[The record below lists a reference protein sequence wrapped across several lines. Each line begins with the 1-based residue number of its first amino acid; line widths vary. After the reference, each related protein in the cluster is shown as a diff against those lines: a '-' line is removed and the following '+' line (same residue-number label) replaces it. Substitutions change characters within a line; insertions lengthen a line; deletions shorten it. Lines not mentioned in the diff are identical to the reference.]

1 MLAEESLN
9 VNFPTNFFVKK
20 FYKQNIF
27 FQFLSNFLQKKDF
40 IFIVRFIKGYCIVTQ
55 SVQNFD
61 NRNSYGVPQRPV
73 QSAMHSQPQAV
84 RIPEYYMPNE
94 RKSLKEAL
102 EENPMYSM
110 GIKGFFG
117 PLIDHP
123 IASVLTWFGCGFLL
137 DKYTSACGGE
147 YDKSLLKKVT
157 NFGDRI
163 ENSSF
168 VQSKPMQSFLNI
180 FKKSGEQGG
189 KILQKNSVLRAIWK
203 TPTMPEWEMVKSE
216 MIPQRQRVVHD
227 FNQIVNELKLTT
239 DGYAKLNKLALDK
252 EENGRLK
259 KLASVLNTE
268 EKASS
273 YIQLKRLGVK
283 EDEIMKV
290 ISKADGGVADTK
302 KAILKAFGD
311 KDVEWLKKIHEDTI
325 GAKINEVQ
333 EATKKV
339 GGKVKIGLGEFKP
352 FGINLG
358 PLNAA
363 TKRVLGCDNVYN
375 RLYSLDGGAKT
386 STGRF
391 MSRFMQMVHRG
402 LTFGG
407 GKLGVL
413 LFIAPAFVETA
424 INVHKAE
431 PNQKV
436 GTGVSNLVNHI
447 SWVFT
452 FPFALQIMHHICGA
466 KYAGLTEDQVQNIRK
481 KVADFNKDN
490 KAGKFADYTDWNEKR
505 KVLNKE
511 IKELSKVKGQ
521 KWYTKGIRKLA
532 GWLTPDLG
540 KVDAYN
546 TGNWFTTKLS
556 QLRNLPRNLFGVP
569 ARLIIFGLLT
579 MGVLD
584 TALNKGIKAIFGDSY
599 DSMKE
604 EEIKDAKKEQKKF
617 LKEDLNERL
626 YETQRRKLQKRVL
639 PTKQPQVNP
648 QGNALSHHGT
658 GVNASGVNSAG
669 VNTAGV
675 NTAGVSMVGANNNAI
690 QQAEIQTADNYS
702 YIPSEKNI
710 IKSEAKGKRDNYSY
724 IPSQDS
730 TIKTDKEKN
739 QNTRSYIP
747 SQAAA
752 NISKT
757 WDNSGLQSALTRAD
771 RAEQRALK
779 VLAGN
784 FEGM

>member
-1 MLAEESLN
+1 M
-9 VNFPTNFFVKK
+9 
-20 FYKQNIF
+20 
-27 FQFLSNFLQKKDF
+27 
-40 IFIVRFIKGYCIVTQ
+40 TQ

-61 NRNSYGVPQRPV
+61 NRNNGYNGQMRVAASQVRPQ
-73 QSAMHSQPQAV
+73 SQTV

-94 RKSLKEAL
+94 RKSLKQTL
-102 EENPMYSM
+102 EESPMYSM

-147 YDKSLLKKVT
+147 YDKSLLKKVV

-163 ENSSF
+163 ENSAF
-168 VQSKPMQSFLNI
+168 IQSKPMQSVLGF
-180 FKKSGEQGG
+180 FKKGGEKSG
-189 KILQKNSVLRAIWK
+189 KFIQKNSVLRAIWK
-203 TPTMPEWEMVKSE
+203 TPTMPEMEMVRSE

-227 FNQIVNELKLTT
+227 FNQIVNELKLAS

-252 EENGRLK
+252 DERSIIKSLSNILT
-259 KLASVLNTE
+259 TE
-268 EKASS
+268 AKASS
-273 YIQLKRLGVK
+273 YIQQRRLGIA
-283 EDEIMKV
+283 EDKIMESIV
-290 ISKADGGVADTK
+290 KADGGVADTK

-311 KDVEWLKKIHEDTI
+311 KDADWLKAVREDTI
-325 GAKINEVQ
+325 GTKINEV
-333 EATKKV
+333 EAATKKV
-339 GGKVKIGLGEFKP
+339 GGKVKIGLGEFRP
-352 FGINLG
+352 WGISLG
-358 PLNAA
+358 PLTSP
-363 TKRVLGCDNVYN
+363 TKRILGCDNVYN
-375 RLYSLDGGAKT
+375 RLFSLKKTINGVEGGAKT
-386 STGRF
+386 ATGAF
-391 MSRFMQMVHRG
+391 MSRFVQMVHRG

-452 FPFALQIMHHICGA
+452 FPFALQIMHHMFGA
-466 KYAGLTEDQVQNIRK
+466 KYAGLTDTQIQEIRDK
-481 KVADFNKDN
+481 RTAINEKNKLKGVEGKDYYHTYKDWAADREEFNKFVKN
-490 KAGKFADYTDWNEKR
+490 TRKANFKN
-505 KVLNKE
+505 
-511 IKELSKVKGQ
+511 Q
-521 KWYTKGIRKLA
+521 KWYNNMFARFASLF
-532 GWLTPDLG
+532 TPDLE
-540 KVDAYN
+540 KLDAYR

-556 QLRNLPRNLFGVP
+556 QLRNLPRNMWGVP

-584 TALNKGIKAIFGDSY
+584 SLLNKGIKAIFGDSY

-617 LKEDLNERL
+617 LKEDLNARL
-626 YETQRRKLQKRVL
+626 YEAQRRKVANSEINNDGVTSLQ
-639 PTKQPQVNP
+639 QSP
-648 QGNALSHHGT
+648 QGNALAYHG
-658 GVNASGVNSAG
+658 AG
-669 VNTAGV
+669 VNNEAV
-675 NTAGVSMVGANNNAI
+675 PQV
-690 QQAEIQTADNYS
+690 QAQAT
-702 YIPSEKNI
+702 
-710 IKSEAKGKRDNYSY
+710 DNYSY
-724 IPSQDS
+724 IPSQKNIIKQEAKPKQDTYTYIPSQNS
-730 TIKTDKEKN
+730 TIQTNKEKN

-747 SQAAA
+747 SQTAA

-757 WDNSGLQSALTRAD
+757 WDNSGLQNALNKAD
-771 RAEQRALK
+771 RAEQRALR

>member
-1 MLAEESLN
+1 M
-9 VNFPTNFFVKK
+9 
-20 FYKQNIF
+20 
-27 FQFLSNFLQKKDF
+27 
-40 IFIVRFIKGYCIVTQ
+40 TQ

-61 NRNSYGVPQRPV
+61 NRNSGMGVPSRVVAQQVRP
-73 QSAMHSQPQAV
+73 QPQTV
-84 RIPEYYMPNE
+84 RIPEYYAPND
-94 RKSLKEAL
+94 KYTLKDAL
-102 EENPMYSM
+102 EDNMVYNM
-110 GIKGFFG
+110 LVKGFFG

-123 IASVLTWFGCGFLL
+123 VASVLTWFGCGFLL

-163 ENSSF
+163 ENSKF
-168 VQSKPMQSFLNI
+168 VQSKPVQSVLGL
-180 FKKSGEQGG
+180 FKKGGEKGG
-189 KILQKNSVLRAIWK
+189 NLVEKNSVLRAIWK
-203 TPTMPEWEMVKSE
+203 TPTMPELEMVKSE

-227 FNQIVNELKLTT
+227 FNQIVNTLKLSSE
-239 DGYAKLNKLALDK
+239 GFAELNNLALDK
-252 EENGRLK
+252 TEKQMLK
-259 KLASVLNTE
+259 SMSAVLNTE

-273 YIQLKRLGVK
+273 YIQLKRLGIK
-283 EDEIMKV
+283 EDEIMKI
-290 ISKADGGVADTK
+290 ISHADGGVADTK

-386 STGRF
+386 ATGRF

-431 PNQKV
+431 PDQKI

-452 FPFALQIMHHICGA
+452 FPFALQIMHHIFGA

-521 KWYTKGIRKLA
+521 KWYTSLIRHIA
-532 GWLTPDLG
+532 GAYTYDLG

-556 QLRNLPRNLFGVP
+556 QMRNLPRNMWGVP

-617 LKEDLNERL
+617 LKEDLTERL
-626 YETQRRKLQKRVL
+626 YQTQIKKMQNIT
-639 PTKQPQVNP
+639 PQPNQPNANP
-648 QGNALSHHGT
+648 QMHAVAHHGGANDRVSLNAT
-658 GVNASGVNSAG
+658 NQGVNQGVNLGINNGKIYSGVNTNG
-669 VNTAGV
+669 NQ
-675 NTAGVSMVGANNNAI
+675 I
-690 QQAEIQTADNYS
+690 QPKTLDNYS
-702 YIPSEKNI
+702 YIPSEKNV

-757 WDNSGLQSALTRAD
+757 WDNSGLQSALDRAD

>member
-1 MLAEESLN
+1 M
-9 VNFPTNFFVKK
+9 
-20 FYKQNIF
+20 
-27 FQFLSNFLQKKDF
+27 
-40 IFIVRFIKGYCIVTQ
+40 TQ

-61 NRNSYGVPQRPV
+61 NRNNGMGVPSRVMAQQMRP
-73 QSAMHSQPQAV
+73 QPRV
-84 RIPEYYMPNE
+84 RIPEYYAPSDKNT
-94 RKSLKEAL
+94 LKDTL
-102 EENPMYSM
+102 EDNMVYNM
-110 GIKGFFG
+110 IVKGFFG

-252 EENGRLK
+252 EEKGWLK
-259 KLASVLNTE
+259 KLADVLNTE

-273 YIQLKRLGVK
+273 YIKRLGLK
-283 EDEIMKV
+283 EDKIMEI
-290 ISKADGGVADTK
+290 ISQADGGVADTK

-339 GGKVKIGLGEFKP
+339 GGKVKIGLGEFRP
-352 FGINLG
+352 WGISLG
-358 PLNAA
+358 PLTSP

-386 STGRF
+386 ATGRF

-431 PNQKV
+431 PDQKI

-452 FPFALQIMHHICGA
+452 FPFALQIMHHIFGA

-505 KVLNKE
+505 KALNKE

-556 QLRNLPRNLFGVP
+556 QMRNLPRNMFGVP
-569 ARLIIFGLLT
+569 TRLVIFGLLT

-584 TALNKGIKAIFGDSY
+584 TALNKGVKLIFGDSY

-617 LKEDLNERL
+617 LKEDLTERL
-626 YETQRRKLQKRVL
+626 YEAQRRKLQNRVI
-639 PTKQPQVNP
+639 PTNQPQVKP
-648 QGNALSHHGT
+648 QGNALAHHGVGNKEANQ
-658 GVNASGVNSAG
+658 GVNYNANQSGMIYLG
-669 VNTAGV
+669 ETGNTPQV
-675 NTAGVSMVGANNNAI
+675 QSETV
-690 QQAEIQTADNYS
+690 DNYS
-702 YIPSEKNI
+702 YIPSPKNI

-730 TIKTDKEKN
+730 TIKTDKQKN

-757 WDNSGLQSALTRAD
+757 WDNSGLQSALDRAD

>member
-1 MLAEESLN
+1 M
-9 VNFPTNFFVKK
+9 
-20 FYKQNIF
+20 
-27 FQFLSNFLQKKDF
+27 
-40 IFIVRFIKGYCIVTQ
+40 TQ
-55 SVQNFD
+55 SIQNFD
-61 NRNSYGVPQRPV
+61 NNNIYGVQPRTAVPQMKP
-73 QSAMHSQPQAV
+73 QPQAV
-84 RIPEYYMPNE
+84 RIPEYYEPNDK
-94 RKSLKEAL
+94 KSFKDVL
-102 EENPMYSM
+102 EDNPMYSM
-110 GIKGFFG
+110 GIKSFFG

-123 IASVLTWFGCGFLL
+123 FASILTWFGCGFLL

-147 YDKSLLKKVT
+147 YEKSLLKKVV
-157 NFGDRI
+157 NAGDKL
-163 ENSSF
+163 EKSDF
-168 VQSKPMQSFLNI
+168 VQSKPMQTILGWF
-180 FKKSGEQGG
+180 KSGKRKSGNF
-189 KILQKNSVLRAIWK
+189 IQKNSVLNAIWK

-227 FNQIVNELKLTT
+227 FNQIVNTLELSTEKSV
-239 DGYAKLNKLALDK
+239 KLNKLALDK
-252 EENGRLK
+252 SERELINSMADK
-259 KLASVLNTE
+259 LNTE

-273 YIQLKRLGVK
+273 YIQLRRLGK
-283 EDEIMKV
+283 SDSEIMNI
-290 ISKADGGVADTK
+290 ISNADGGVADTK

-311 KDVEWLKKIHEDTI
+311 KDTKWLKEVHEDTI

-333 EATKKV
+333 EATQRV
-339 GGKVKIGLGEFKP
+339 GGKVKIGLGEFRP
-352 FGINLG
+352 FGISLG
-358 PLNAA
+358 PLTSP
-363 TKRVLGCDNVYN
+363 TKRVLGCDNVFN

-431 PNQKV
+431 PDQKV

-466 KYAGLTEDQVQNIRK
+466 KYAGLTEEQVQNIRK
-481 KVADFNKDN
+481 KISDFNKKN
-490 KAGKFADYTDWNEKR
+490 KEHKFNDFADWNTQR
-505 KVLNKE
+505 NDLNKE
-511 IKELSKVKGQ
+511 IKKLSKVEGQ
-521 KWYTKGIRKLA
+521 KWYTKGIRKVA

-546 TGNWFTTKLS
+546 TGNWLTTKFS
-556 QLRNLPRNLFGVP
+556 QMRNLPRNLFGVP
-569 ARLIIFGLLT
+569 ARLLIFGLLT

-584 TALNKGIKAIFGDSY
+584 TALNKGIKLIFGDSY

-617 LKEDLNERL
+617 LKEDLTDRL
-626 YETQRRKLQKRVL
+626 YDAQRKKIAGAV
-639 PTKQPQVNP
+639 VNK
-648 QGNALSHHGT
+648 GT
-658 GVNASGVNSAG
+658 EVNSGVNIINPQQN
-669 VNTAGV
+669 NTIAHHGREQ
-675 NTAGVSMVGANNNAI
+675 NSSSILEPQN
-690 QQAEIQTADNYS
+690 
-702 YIPSEKNI
+702 PSI
-710 IKSEAKGKRDNYSY
+710 DNYSY
-724 IPSQDS
+724 IPSQQNIIEKDAKGKLDNYTYIPSQDS
-730 TIKTDKEKN
+730 TIQTKDETN
-739 QNTRSYIP
+739 SANTRSYIP

-757 WDNSGLQSALTRAD
+757 WDNSGLQAALNRAD
-771 RAEQRALK
+771 KAEQRALR